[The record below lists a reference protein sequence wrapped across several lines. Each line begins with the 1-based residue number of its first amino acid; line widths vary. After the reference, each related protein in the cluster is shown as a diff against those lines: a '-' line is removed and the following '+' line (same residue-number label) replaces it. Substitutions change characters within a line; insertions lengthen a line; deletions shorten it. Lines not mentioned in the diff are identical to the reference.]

1 MSPGSTRLVISLLI
15 AVLTSACDQGSG
27 TSAQRRG
34 GDEPTAD
41 AVGRLIQQVKDD
53 LADDRLAEAL
63 ALMDRLLAIR
73 TRQPPARQVEID
85 RLDAMF
91 AAERAAGR
99 R

>member
-1 MSPGSTRLVISLLI
+1 MSRSTSCLVFSLLI
-15 AVLTSACDQGSG
+15 MALTSACDQDVG

-34 GDEPTAD
+34 GEPTVD
-41 AVGRLIQQVKDD
+41 EVGLLLQQVKDG
-53 LADDRLAEAL
+53 LADDRIGEAL

-73 TRQPPARQVEID
+73 KSQPPARQGEID